1 MNTFWFA
8 TAAVLMLLGVAA
20 EAFGAHALRAMVTPE
35 RLGVFQVATRNHLY
49 HALGLFVVSFA
60 SAYLDPR
67 LVDLA
72 GWLLLAGIVIF
83 AGSLYLLVLTDVR
96 ILGAITPIGGLAFLA
111 GWATLVFA
119 AIRK

>member
-1 MNTFWFA
+1 
-8 TAAVLMLLGVAA
+8 
-20 EAFGAHALRAMVTPE
+20 MVTPE

-60 SAYLDPR
+60 GAYLDPR

-83 AGSLYLLVLTDVR
+83 AGSLYLLVLTDVP

-111 GWATLVFA
+111 GWATLVYA